1 MREELTKMEAP
12 LSANTINFGLR
23 TEEGTLNISVCKVE
37 TLKSGTQIC
46 LRNNR
51 SLLRKEEFRLT
62 THWFF
67 YIETFIQWRKKL
79 LDCQRKILPQKLLLI
94 AKHPTVK
101 EVDKKDKMLHE
112 ETHELVNTKS
122 SKFIYYEEITRLL

>member
-1 MREELTKMEAP
+1 MREELTKVEAP

-37 TLKSGTQIC
+37 TMKGGIQIC
-46 LRNNR
+46 PRDNR
-51 SLLRKEEFRLT
+51 ALLRKEEFRLT

-67 YIETFIQWRKKL
+67 YIETFIQWRKKG
-79 LDCQRKILPQKLLLI
+79 LDCQRKILSQKLLLI
-94 AKHPTVK
+94 SKHPTGK

-112 ETHELVNTKS
+112 ETQELVNTNKL
-122 SKFIYYEEITRLL
+122 KIYLL